1 MRTISGFR
9 AACLALGLAVLG
21 AACSTPQRDSSANG
35 VPGGTLRVLTTE
47 ADISLDTAGFPYPAI
62 ARAYARALYGHNL
75 AGSPERATVPVP
87 DIAAGPPQLSA
98 DQRTYT
104 FRLRA
109 GVRYAPRST
118 ARSPPPTS
126 SPPSSGSTTRQLRR
140 PDRPTPTSSPGPGD
154 TAPTR
159 PAASRA

>member
-35 VPGGTLRVLTTE
+35 VPGGILRVLTTE

-87 DIAAGPPQLSA
+87 DIAAGPP
-98 DQRTYT
+98 
-104 FRLRA
+104 
-109 GVRYAPRST
+109 
-118 ARSPPPTS
+118 S
-126 SPPSSGSTTRQLRR
+126 S
-140 PDRPTPTSSPGPGD
+140 RPTGAATPGD
-154 TAPTR
+154 PR
-159 PAASRA
+159 RARVSCVRRTGDTSGAV

>member
-1 MRTISGFR
+1 MRTVNGCWM
-9 AACLALGLAVLG
+9 ACLALGLALLG

-98 DQRTYT
+98 DRRSYT
-104 FRLRA
+104 WR
-109 GVRYAPRST
+109 
-118 ARSPPPTS
+118 PPTC
-126 SPPSSGSTTRQLRR
+126 TRQLRAQNR
-140 PDRPTPTSSPGPGD
+140 RHIGRRVTSEGG
-154 TAPTR
+154 R
-159 PAASRA
+159 GR